1 MAEPSYDR
9 SGSARR
15 ALQEIY
21 RDYGLQG
28 IDDDA
33 LLNRMLPDLLGGSP
47 RETSLLMAA
56 ASADVGQLLTS
67 RIQGGMAVDS
77 AVRDVAAVLADRNAL
92 DQNASVW
99 VVSEYA
105 AALGQTLTDVTPPPA
120 PPTPAPAPP
129 APQAPPPRAPQPANP
144 DDLTQMDTGTTPWS
158 PPPPTGPRKSKLPL
172 VLGLVA
178 GLVVLVV
185 LCVIGAVWLLSDDCK
200 GDDCTATTTSSGPT
214 STGPSTPGVTTPAV
228 TPSSLAGM
236 LPVDLNPAIDCDP
249 FTDDLIKSVT
259 GVLEQLKCTEG
270 SSSDI
275 AASTVYAYRF
285 RDKAAMENGLTA
297 LNTGLNFKKASA
309 AKGCP
314 PASGDTDGVDTW
326 HVNSDPNKTLGV
338 LECYTSQSNRSV
350 LIWSDERTSTIFRV
364 VSAAEIN
371 LDTLTDW
378 WRDNA

>member
-1 MAEPSYDR
+1 
-9 SGSARR
+9 
-15 ALQEIY
+15 
-21 RDYGLQG
+21 
-28 IDDDA
+28 
-33 LLNRMLPDLLGGSP
+33 
-47 RETSLLMAA
+47 
-56 ASADVGQLLTS
+56 
-67 RIQGGMAVDS
+67 
-77 AVRDVAAVLADRNAL
+77 
-92 DQNASVW
+92 
-99 VVSEYA
+99 
-105 AALGQTLTDVTPPPA
+105 
-120 PPTPAPAPP
+120 
-129 APQAPPPRAPQPANP
+129 
-144 DDLTQMDTGTTPWS
+144 
-158 PPPPTGPRKSKLPL
+158 
-172 VLGLVA
+172 
-178 GLVVLVV
+178 VLVV

-214 STGPSTPGVTTPAV
+214 SPGPSTPGVTTPAV
-228 TPSSLAGM
+228 TPRSLAGM

-249 FTDDLIKSVT
+249 FTDDLIKSVS

-364 VSAAEIN
+364 VSAAGID
-371 LDTLTDW
+371 LDAVTDW